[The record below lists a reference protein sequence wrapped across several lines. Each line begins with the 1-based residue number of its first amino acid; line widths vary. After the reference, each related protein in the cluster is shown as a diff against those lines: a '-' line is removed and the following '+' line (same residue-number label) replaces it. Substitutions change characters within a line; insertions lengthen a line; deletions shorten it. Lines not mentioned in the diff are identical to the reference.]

1 MTKVVVVVRPLLRS
15 AVTLF
20 LAPLSLSLSLSLSF
34 SQSFVTSEE
43 AVFYFLAARMR
54 TNAAPLDETG
64 SLLVPWEFNDFS
76 P

>member
-20 LAPLSLSLSLSLSF
+20 LAPLSLSL